1 MKPTKLPGSATEESQ
16 EIWEYVDKVS
26 EHGTMPINN
35 FLIPY
40 LYSEKQ
46 RHGSTDVGDC
56 SWLVPTAQIGTATW
70 PAWTPGHSWQNVSC
84 GNTSI
89 SHKATLLAGKVLA
102 ATAIDLIEKPDVLQA
117 AKDEYDAKMK
127 RYGGYFC
134 PVPADAVPAVPGE
147 KM

>member
-1 MKPTKLPGSATEESQ
+1 MEAADTMILTVLSPERTLLEAGVSKVTLP
-16 EIWEYVDKVS
+16 
-26 EHGTMPINN
+26 
-35 FLIPY
+35 
-40 LYSEKQ
+40 
-46 RHGSTDVGDC
+46 GSTDVGDC

-117 AKDEYDAKMK
+117 AKDEYEAKMK

-134 PVPADAVPAVPGE
+134 PVPTDAVPAVPGE

>member
-1 MKPTKLPGSATEESQ
+1 
-16 EIWEYVDKVS
+16 
-26 EHGTMPINN
+26 
-35 FLIPY
+35 
-40 LYSEKQ
+40 
-46 RHGSTDVGDC
+46 
-56 SWLVPTAQIGTATW
+56 
-70 PAWTPGHSWQNVSC
+70 

-102 ATAIDLIEKPDVLQA
+102 ATAIDLIEKPDILQE